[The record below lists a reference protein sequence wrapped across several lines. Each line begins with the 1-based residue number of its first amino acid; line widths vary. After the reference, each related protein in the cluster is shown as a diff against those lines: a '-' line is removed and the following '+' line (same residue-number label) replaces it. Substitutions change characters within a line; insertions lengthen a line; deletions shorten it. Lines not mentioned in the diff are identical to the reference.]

1 MDFESKGIHM
11 NSKTKLK
18 GILILFACS
27 FIWGSSFVAQSVGNE
42 SVQMFTFNG
51 LRTVLGAL
59 VLLPVI
65 LFIDLFGMKRG
76 NKTKELIKK
85 ENKNAL
91 IYGSMLG
98 VVLCL
103 ASNLQQ
109 AAFEYTTSGK
119 IAFIT
124 ALYMFFVPIIGLFI
138 KKRVPLIT
146 WICVVVGFIGL
157 VILCLNPEDMTAI
170 NKGDFLAFLCAIVYA
185 VQILM
190 VENFVSKTDGVKLSC
205 MQFATS
211 GVITCIL
218 MFIFES
224 PQIPSIINAGV
235 PILYAGVLSCG
246 VAYTFQIIGQKYT
259 EATIASLIM
268 CLESVFGVL
277 CAAVVLL
284 EIPKPHEI
292 IGCIIMFAAIII
304 SQLADKIPLFT
315 KK

>member
-1 MDFESKGIHM
+1 M
-11 NSKTKLK
+11 NTKTQLK
-18 GILILFACS
+18 GIVILFACA

-42 SVQMFTFNG
+42 SVEMFTFNG
-51 LRTVLGAL
+51 IRTVLGAL
-59 VLLPVI
+59 VLMPVI
-65 LFIDLFGMKRG
+65 LFSDIIGLSKCK
-76 NKTKELIKK
+76 KTKELIKN

-91 IYGSMLG
+91 IYGAMLG

-138 KKRVPLIT
+138 KKKVPLLT

-157 VILCLNPEDMTAI
+157 VILCMNPEDMTEI
-170 NKGDFLAFLCAIVYA
+170 NKGDFLAFLCSIVYA

-205 MQFATS
+205 VQFAVS
-211 GVITCIL
+211 GTITCIL
-218 MFIFES
+218 MFIFET
-224 PQIPSIINAGV
+224 PQMASIINAGI

-246 VAYTFQIIGQKYT
+246 VAYTFQILGQKYT

-277 CAAVVLL
+277 CGAIVLL
-284 EIPKPHEI
+284 EIPKPHELA
-292 IGCIIMFAAIII
+292 GCVIMFAAIIL
-304 SQLADKIPLFT
+304 SQLSDRFT
-315 KK
+315 VKKSSTTEE

>member
-1 MDFESKGIHM
+1 MYQ
-11 NSKTKLK
+11 KTQLK
-18 GILILFACS
+18 GIIILFACA

-42 SVQMFTFNG
+42 SVGMFTFNG
-51 LRTVLGAL
+51 IRTVLGAI

-65 LFIDLFGMKRG
+65 LLSDIISLSKGT
-76 NKTKELIKK
+76 KTKDLIKN
-85 ENKNAL
+85 ENKNAI
-91 IYGSMLG
+91 IYGAMLG

-138 KKRVPLIT
+138 KKRVPLLT
-146 WICVVVGFIGL
+146 WFCVVVGFIGL
-157 VILCLNPEDMTAI
+157 VILCMNPEDMTQI
-170 NKGDFLAFLCAIVYA
+170 NKGDFLAFLCSIVYA

-205 MQFATS
+205 VQFAVS
-211 GVITCIL
+211 GFITCIL
-218 MFIFES
+218 MLVFEE
-224 PQIPSIINAGV
+224 PQITAITQAGI

-246 VAYTFQIIGQKYT
+246 VAYTFQILGQKYT

-284 EIPKPHEI
+284 EIPKVHEI
-292 IGCIIMFAAIII
+292 IGCVIMFSAIIL
-304 SQLADKIPLFT
+304 SQLSDRFT
-315 KK
+315 RQK